1 MATNETR
8 ISGLDTL
15 LKAADG
21 DKLPP
26 VEKWDPEHCGE
37 IGMEIRADGTWFY
50 QGSPIGRQKLVK
62 LFSRILRR
70 EADGSHVLVTP
81 VEKVAIDV
89 ADAPFRAVEM
99 EVRSAGGRDQSLI
112 FRTNV
117 DDVVTVGRDHGL
129 SFRTEER
136 SEGLK
141 PYVEVRRGLEALV
154 SRALYYDLVALAEP
168 LDDETDAMLSA
179 TGKTYGADVV
189 GVWSCGLWWP
199 LLDAT
204 GTADGC

>member
-1 MATNETR
+1 MTTADHR
-8 ISGLDTL
+8 IAGLDEL
-15 LKAADG
+15 MKAAAG

-26 VEKWDPEHCGE
+26 VESWNPEHCGD

-81 VEKVAIDV
+81 VEKVSVAV

-99 EVRSAGGRDQSLI
+99 EVRNPGPDQTLV

-117 DDVVTVGRDHGL
+117 DDVVAVGPDHPL
-129 SFRTEER
+129 SFAEEAV
-136 SEGLK
+136 SGGLK
-141 PYVEVRRGLEALV
+141 PYVRVRGGLDALV
-154 SRALYYDLVALAEP
+154 VRALYYDLAEMAAP
-168 LDDETDAMLSA
+168 RDGPE
-179 TGKTYGADVV
+179 ADNDNGNVEGL
-189 GVWSCGLWWP
+189 GVWSGGIWWP
-199 LLDAT
+199 LKPDAAPT
-204 GTADGC
+204 GS